1 MLRTS
6 APLIATLDVMEID
19 PDLYEDVLS
28 LAESLVAAT
37 EQDYDSLYAKLRQLC
52 EKANDSPKSHPF
64 FYETLADFTLND
76 QVAIDIY
83 MEALQVAD
91 KFELNEH
98 QASIQL
104 PIAYLYQDLGDHE
117 SAFNCGTGAKELAK
131 SVGDKTLT
139 KEIKNFLK
147 SAKK

>member
-1 MLRTS
+1 MK
-6 APLIATLDVMEID
+6 ID

-28 LAESLVAAT
+28 LAESLVAAN

-52 EKANDSPKSHPF
+52 AKANGSLKPHPF
-64 FYETLADFTLND
+64 FYETLADFTLDD

-83 MEALQVAD
+83 LEALQVAD
-91 KFELNEH
+91 TFRLNEY

-104 PIAYLYQDLGDHE
+104 AIAYRYQDLGDHA
-117 SAFNCGTGAKELAK
+117 SAFNYATGAKELAK